1 MGRETFYVTHNMY
14 VESAVF
20 FNYLHNNYIIKVW
33 SSRWREFQDSSCS
46 LMLFL
51 TSFYRLKDSNLA
63 VTHSASYLDSLIR
76 TSIWFTTLS
85 TTNVATISDCRT
97 PVCTTLS
104 RVINTD
110 AQVIHMCPVWQGLLF
125 DTLNHR
131 RYEQKVWNT
140 YLG

>member
-1 MGRETFYVTHNMY
+1 MGREIFYVTHNKY

-20 FNYLHNNYIIKVW
+20 FNYLHINYIMKVW
-33 SSRWREFQDSSCS
+33 SSRWREFQDSSYS

-51 TSFYRLKDSNLA
+51 TSFYRLIDSNLA

-76 TSIWFTTLS
+76 SSIWFTTLS

-97 PVCTTLS
+97 PTPC
-104 RVINTD
+104 RVIKTD
-110 AQVIHMCPVWQGLLF
+110 AQVIYMCHVWQGLLF

-131 RYEQKVWNT
+131 RYEQKKF
-140 YLG
+140 

>member
-1 MGRETFYVTHNMY
+1 MGREKFYVTHNKY

-20 FNYLHNNYIIKVW
+20 FNYLHINYIMKVW

-51 TSFYRLKDSNLA
+51 TSFYRLMDSNLA

-76 TSIWFTTLS
+76 SSIWFTTLS
-85 TTNVATISDCRT
+85 TTNVATISVCRT
-97 PVCTTLS
+97 PTPS
-104 RVINTD
+104 RVIKTD
-110 AQVIHMCPVWQGLLF
+110 AQVIYMCHVWQGLLF

-131 RYEQKVWNT
+131 RYEQKKF
-140 YLG
+140 